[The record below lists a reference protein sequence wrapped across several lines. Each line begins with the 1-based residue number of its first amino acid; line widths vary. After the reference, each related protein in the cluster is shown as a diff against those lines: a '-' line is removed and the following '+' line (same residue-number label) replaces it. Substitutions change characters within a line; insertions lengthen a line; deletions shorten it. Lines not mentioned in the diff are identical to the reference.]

1 VKLRHLGGDKAVA
14 AEARSLEPTV
24 NTLGRKRELKTLVF
38 PPSADLARGRIT
50 FVIERLC
57 KSE

>member
-1 VKLRHLGGDKAVA
+1 LGGDKAVA

-38 PPSADLARGRIT
+38 PPSADLSRGRIT

-57 KSE
+57 KNE